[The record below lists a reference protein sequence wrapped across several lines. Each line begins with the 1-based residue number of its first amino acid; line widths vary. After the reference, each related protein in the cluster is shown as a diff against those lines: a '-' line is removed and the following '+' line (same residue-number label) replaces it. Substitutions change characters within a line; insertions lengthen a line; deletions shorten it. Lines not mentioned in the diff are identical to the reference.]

1 MAKLKGVAVNPR
13 RFECSQIKFYIIL
26 LPFVILTLLPL
37 IYIVSTAFKPI
48 EELFAYPPT
57 FLVQRPT
64 LSNFKKL
71 FSTAENTTFPM
82 SMYLF
87 NSIVATVLVVVFGT
101 IISLAAAFA
110 LSKKSFRGKNLIF
123 KANNL
128 SLMFVGS
135 MLTIPRYMIIKQFG
149 LLDSFW
155 ANVVPALIMP
165 VGVFLLKQFVD
176 QVPDALIEAA
186 KIDGANDFR
195 VLRSVVY
202 PTVKPAVATV
212 AILFF
217 QSSWNSVEASN
228 NFINTEG
235 MKTFAY
241 YMNVLTVSGNG
252 VAGRGVAAVASLII
266 IIPNVVLFV
275 VMQSRVMDTMA
286 HSGLK

>member
-13 RFECSQIKFYIIL
+13 RFERSQIKFYIVL
-26 LPFVILTLLPL
+26 LPFILLTVLPL

-57 FLVQRPT
+57 FFVQRPT

-71 FSTAENTTFPM
+71 FFTAENTTFPM

-87 NSIVATVLVVVFGT
+87 NSIISTGLVVVLGT

-110 LSKKSFRGKNLIF
+110 LSKKNFRGKGLIF

-135 MLTIPRYMIIKQFG
+135 MLAIPRYMIIKQLG
-149 LLDSFW
+149 LLDTFW
-155 ANVVPALIMP
+155 ANVIPALIMP

-176 QVPDALIEAA
+176 QVPNALIEAA
-186 KIDGANDFR
+186 KIDGASDFR
-195 VLRSVVY
+195 ILRSVVY

-217 QSSWNSVEASN
+217 QNSWNSVEASN

-235 MKTFAY
+235 LKTFAY
-241 YMNVLTVSGNG
+241 YMNVLTASGNG

-275 VMQSRVMDTMA
+275 IMQSRVMDTMA